1 MEERELFRWDELSW
15 YSVLRDLVINLWVVV
30 LAGFTVW
37 MGVDSVVQL
46 RYVPAYTSYATMA
59 VTAKGS
65 DISIY
70 SNLTAT
76 TQMAEVIG
84 EVFAS
89 NVLREKV
96 VEELA
101 VTEFDGEIKAEVIP
115 ETNMLTVQVTAPTAK
130 QAHQGLWSAINH
142 YSLNGY
148 SEKLTDQGRM
158 LFLENYTGPTIQVD
172 SEVQL
177 TVTQL
182 GNLPGVLA
190 ERKQLEADNGYGKE
204 ITGQVSWYREK
215 TAEGEYSIFFT
226 VSNEFGDVATAQCRA
241 YIDGVKDDIV
251 LTLRQ
256 EQISISQNEPFV
268 PLDWVLEAEDA
279 NGENLID
286 GVEVEGTVNSSVPGN
301 YTITYRLTSLDGRQC
316 ATRNLSVKVNE
327 TA

>member
-1 MEERELFRWDELSW
+1 MKRKLFFLHA
-15 YSVLRDLVINLWVVV
+15 LGV
-30 LAGFTVW
+30 LAAILL
-37 MGVDSVVQL
+37 GVLLMYAVQQRPEQVNTAL
-46 RYVPAYTSYATMA
+46 SQKTQKCQIQWSPEILVYDGTSELDIMQGVLVTDEDGNDRTSDARA
-59 VTAKGS
+59 VLQNTEQLNQKM
-65 DISIY
+65 IY
-70 SNLTAT
+70 
-76 TQMAEVIG
+76 
-84 EVFAS
+84 
-89 NVLREKV
+89 
-96 VEELA
+96 
-101 VTEFDGEIKAEVIP
+101 
-115 ETNMLTVQVTAPTAK
+115 
-130 QAHQGLWSAINH
+130 

-158 LFLENYTGPTIQVD
+158 LLLENYTGPTIQVD

-204 ITGQVSWYREK
+204 IMGQVSWYREK

>member
-1 MEERELFRWDELSW
+1 MKRKMFFLHALG
-15 YSVLRDLVINLWVVV
+15 V
-30 LAGFTVW
+30 LAAVLL
-37 MGVDSVVQL
+37 GVLLMYAVQQRPDQVNTAL
-46 RYVPAYTSYATMA
+46 TQKTQKCQIQWSPEILVYDGTSELDLMQGVLVTDEDGNDRTSDARA
-59 VTAKGS
+59 VLQNTEQLNQKM
-65 DISIY
+65 IY
-70 SNLTAT
+70 
-76 TQMAEVIG
+76 
-84 EVFAS
+84 
-89 NVLREKV
+89 
-96 VEELA
+96 
-101 VTEFDGEIKAEVIP
+101 
-115 ETNMLTVQVTAPTAK
+115 
-130 QAHQGLWSAINH
+130 

-158 LFLENYTGPTIQVD
+158 LLLENYTGPTIQVD

-256 EQISISQNEPFV
+256 EQISISQDEPFV

-286 GVEVEGTVNSSVPGN
+286 RVKVEGTVNSSVPGN

-327 TA
+327 SA

>member
-1 MEERELFRWDELSW
+1 MKRKLFFLHA
-15 YSVLRDLVINLWVVV
+15 LGV
-30 LAGFTVW
+30 LAAILL
-37 MGVDSVVQL
+37 GVLLMYAVQQRPEQVNTAL
-46 RYVPAYTSYATMA
+46 SQKTQKCQIQWSPEILVYDGTSELDLMQGVLVTDEDGNDRTSDARA
-59 VTAKGS
+59 VLQNTEQLNQKM
-65 DISIY
+65 IY
-70 SNLTAT
+70 
-76 TQMAEVIG
+76 
-84 EVFAS
+84 
-89 NVLREKV
+89 
-96 VEELA
+96 
-101 VTEFDGEIKAEVIP
+101 
-115 ETNMLTVQVTAPTAK
+115 
-130 QAHQGLWSAINH
+130 

-158 LFLENYTGPTIQVD
+158 LLLENYTGPTIQVD

-204 ITGQVSWYREK
+204 IMGQVSWYREK

-256 EQISISQNEPFV
+256 EQVSISQNEPFV

-279 NGENLID
+279 NGGNLID

>member
-1 MEERELFRWDELSW
+1 MKRKLFFLHA
-15 YSVLRDLVINLWVVV
+15 LGV
-30 LAGFTVW
+30 LAAILL
-37 MGVDSVVQL
+37 GVLLMYAVQQRPEQVNTAL
-46 RYVPAYTSYATMA
+46 SQKTQKCQIQWSPEILVYDGTSELDLMQGVLVTGEDGNDRTSDARA
-59 VTAKGS
+59 VLQNTEQLNQKM
-65 DISIY
+65 IY
-70 SNLTAT
+70 
-76 TQMAEVIG
+76 
-84 EVFAS
+84 
-89 NVLREKV
+89 
-96 VEELA
+96 
-101 VTEFDGEIKAEVIP
+101 
-115 ETNMLTVQVTAPTAK
+115 
-130 QAHQGLWSAINH
+130 

-158 LFLENYTGPTIQVD
+158 LLLENYTGPTIQVD

-256 EQISISQNEPFV
+256 EQVSISQNEPFV

-327 TA
+327 SA

>member
-1 MEERELFRWDELSW
+1 MKRKLFFLHA
-15 YSVLRDLVINLWVVV
+15 LGV
-30 LAGFTVW
+30 LAAILL
-37 MGVDSVVQL
+37 GVLLMYAVQQRPEQVNSAL
-46 RYVPAYTSYATMA
+46 TKKTQKCQIQWSPEILVYDGTSELDLMQGVLVTDEDGNDRTSDARA
-59 VTAKGS
+59 VLQNTEQLNQKM
-65 DISIY
+65 IY
-70 SNLTAT
+70 
-76 TQMAEVIG
+76 
-84 EVFAS
+84 
-89 NVLREKV
+89 
-96 VEELA
+96 
-101 VTEFDGEIKAEVIP
+101 
-115 ETNMLTVQVTAPTAK
+115 
-130 QAHQGLWSAINH
+130 

-158 LFLENYTGPTIQVD
+158 LLLENYTGPTIQVD

-256 EQISISQNEPFV
+256 EQVSISQNEPFV

>member
-1 MEERELFRWDELSW
+1 MKRKLFFLHA
-15 YSVLRDLVINLWVVV
+15 LGV
-30 LAGFTVW
+30 LAAILL
-37 MGVDSVVQL
+37 GVLLMYAVQQRPEQVNTAL
-46 RYVPAYTSYATMA
+46 SQKTQKCQIQWSPEILVYDGTSELDLMRGVLVTDEDGNDRTSDARA
-59 VTAKGS
+59 VLQNTEQLNQKM
-65 DISIY
+65 IY
-70 SNLTAT
+70 
-76 TQMAEVIG
+76 
-84 EVFAS
+84 
-89 NVLREKV
+89 
-96 VEELA
+96 
-101 VTEFDGEIKAEVIP
+101 
-115 ETNMLTVQVTAPTAK
+115 
-130 QAHQGLWSAINH
+130 

-158 LFLENYTGPTIQVD
+158 LLLENYTGPTIQVD

-182 GNLPGVLA
+182 GNLPGVLD

-256 EQISISQNEPFV
+256 EQVSISQNEPFV

>member
-1 MEERELFRWDELSW
+1 MKRKLFFLHA
-15 YSVLRDLVINLWVVV
+15 LGV
-30 LAGFTVW
+30 LAAILL
-37 MGVDSVVQL
+37 GVLLTYAVQQRPEQVNSAL
-46 RYVPAYTSYATMA
+46 TQKTQKCQIQWSPEILVYDGTSELDIMQGVLVTDEDGNDRTSDARA
-59 VTAKGS
+59 VLQNTEQLNQKM
-65 DISIY
+65 IY
-70 SNLTAT
+70 
-76 TQMAEVIG
+76 
-84 EVFAS
+84 
-89 NVLREKV
+89 
-96 VEELA
+96 
-101 VTEFDGEIKAEVIP
+101 
-115 ETNMLTVQVTAPTAK
+115 
-130 QAHQGLWSAINH
+130 

-158 LFLENYTGPTIQVD
+158 LLLENYTGPTIQVD

>member
-1 MEERELFRWDELSW
+1 MKRKLFFLHA
-15 YSVLRDLVINLWVVV
+15 LGV
-30 LAGFTVW
+30 LAAILL
-37 MGVDSVVQL
+37 GVLLMYAVQQRPEQVNSAL
-46 RYVPAYTSYATMA
+46 TKKTQKCQIQWSPEILVYDGTSELDIMQGVLVTDEDGNDRTSDARA
-59 VTAKGS
+59 VLQNTEQLNQKM
-65 DISIY
+65 IY
-70 SNLTAT
+70 
-76 TQMAEVIG
+76 
-84 EVFAS
+84 
-89 NVLREKV
+89 
-96 VEELA
+96 
-101 VTEFDGEIKAEVIP
+101 
-115 ETNMLTVQVTAPTAK
+115 
-130 QAHQGLWSAINH
+130 

-158 LFLENYTGPTIQVD
+158 LLLENYTGPTIQVD

-316 ATRNLSVKVNE
+316 ATRNLSVKVHE

>member
-1 MEERELFRWDELSW
+1 MKRKLFFLHA
-15 YSVLRDLVINLWVVV
+15 LGV
-30 LAGFTVW
+30 LAAILL
-37 MGVDSVVQL
+37 GVLLMYAVQQRPEQVNSAL
-46 RYVPAYTSYATMA
+46 SQKTQKCQIQWSPEILVYDGTSELDIMQGVLVTDEDGNDRTSDARA
-59 VTAKGS
+59 VLQNTEQLNQKM
-65 DISIY
+65 IY
-70 SNLTAT
+70 
-76 TQMAEVIG
+76 
-84 EVFAS
+84 
-89 NVLREKV
+89 
-96 VEELA
+96 
-101 VTEFDGEIKAEVIP
+101 
-115 ETNMLTVQVTAPTAK
+115 
-130 QAHQGLWSAINH
+130 

-158 LFLENYTGPTIQVD
+158 LLLENYTGPTIQVD

-301 YTITYRLTSLDGRQC
+301 YTITYRLTSFDGRQC

-327 TA
+327 TE

>member
-1 MEERELFRWDELSW
+1 MKRKLFFLHA
-15 YSVLRDLVINLWVVV
+15 LGV
-30 LAGFTVW
+30 LAAILL
-37 MGVDSVVQL
+37 GVLLMYAVQQRPEQVNSAL
-46 RYVPAYTSYATMA
+46 TKKTQKCQIQWSPEILVYDGTSELDIMQGVLVTDEDGNDRTSDARA
-59 VTAKGS
+59 VLQNTEQLNQKM
-65 DISIY
+65 IY
-70 SNLTAT
+70 
-76 TQMAEVIG
+76 
-84 EVFAS
+84 
-89 NVLREKV
+89 
-96 VEELA
+96 
-101 VTEFDGEIKAEVIP
+101 
-115 ETNMLTVQVTAPTAK
+115 
-130 QAHQGLWSAINH
+130 

-158 LFLENYTGPTIQVD
+158 LLLENYTGPTIQVD

-286 GVEVEGTVNSSVPGN
+286 GVEVEGTVNASVPGN

-327 TA
+327 TE

>member
-1 MEERELFRWDELSW
+1 MKRKLFFLHA
-15 YSVLRDLVINLWVVV
+15 LGV
-30 LAGFTVW
+30 LAAILL
-37 MGVDSVVQL
+37 GVLLMYAVQQRPEQVNTAL
-46 RYVPAYTSYATMA
+46 SQKTQKCQIQWSPEILVYDGTSELDIMQGVLVTDEDGNDRTSDARA
-59 VTAKGS
+59 VLQNTEQLNQKM
-65 DISIY
+65 IY
-70 SNLTAT
+70 
-76 TQMAEVIG
+76 
-84 EVFAS
+84 
-89 NVLREKV
+89 
-96 VEELA
+96 
-101 VTEFDGEIKAEVIP
+101 
-115 ETNMLTVQVTAPTAK
+115 
-130 QAHQGLWSAINH
+130 

-158 LFLENYTGPTIQVD
+158 LLLENYTGPTIQVD

>member
-1 MEERELFRWDELSW
+1 MKRKLFFLHA
-15 YSVLRDLVINLWVVV
+15 LGV
-30 LAGFTVW
+30 LAAILL
-37 MGVDSVVQL
+37 GVLLMYAVQQRPEQVNSAL
-46 RYVPAYTSYATMA
+46 TKKTQKCQIQWSPEILVYDGTSELDIMQGVLVTDEDGNDRTSDARA
-59 VTAKGS
+59 VLQNTEQLNQKM
-65 DISIY
+65 IY
-70 SNLTAT
+70 
-76 TQMAEVIG
+76 
-84 EVFAS
+84 
-89 NVLREKV
+89 
-96 VEELA
+96 
-101 VTEFDGEIKAEVIP
+101 
-115 ETNMLTVQVTAPTAK
+115 
-130 QAHQGLWSAINH
+130 

-158 LFLENYTGPTIQVD
+158 LLLENYTGPTIQVD

-190 ERKQLEADNGYGKE
+190 ERKQLEADNGYGME

-316 ATRNLSVKVNE
+316 ATRNLSVKVHE

>member
-1 MEERELFRWDELSW
+1 MKRKLFFLHA
-15 YSVLRDLVINLWVVV
+15 LGV
-30 LAGFTVW
+30 LAAILL
-37 MGVDSVVQL
+37 GVLLMSAVQQRPEQVNSAL
-46 RYVPAYTSYATMA
+46 TKKTQKCQIQWSPEILVYDGTSELDLMQGVLVTDEDGNDRTSDARA
-59 VTAKGS
+59 VLQNTEQLNQKM
-65 DISIY
+65 IY
-70 SNLTAT
+70 
-76 TQMAEVIG
+76 
-84 EVFAS
+84 
-89 NVLREKV
+89 
-96 VEELA
+96 
-101 VTEFDGEIKAEVIP
+101 
-115 ETNMLTVQVTAPTAK
+115 
-130 QAHQGLWSAINH
+130 

-158 LFLENYTGPTIQVD
+158 LLLENYTGPTIQVD

-256 EQISISQNEPFV
+256 EQVSISQNEPFV

>member
-1 MEERELFRWDELSW
+1 MKRKLFFLNA
-15 YSVLRDLVINLWVVV
+15 LGV
-30 LAGFTVW
+30 LAAILL
-37 MGVDSVVQL
+37 GVLLMYAVQQRPEQVNSAL
-46 RYVPAYTSYATMA
+46 TQKTQKCQIQWSPEILVYDGTSELDLMQGVLATDEDGNDRTSDARA
-59 VTAKGS
+59 VLQNTEQLNQKM
-65 DISIY
+65 IY
-70 SNLTAT
+70 
-76 TQMAEVIG
+76 
-84 EVFAS
+84 
-89 NVLREKV
+89 
-96 VEELA
+96 
-101 VTEFDGEIKAEVIP
+101 
-115 ETNMLTVQVTAPTAK
+115 
-130 QAHQGLWSAINH
+130 

-158 LFLENYTGPTIQVD
+158 LLLENYTGPTIQVD

>member
-1 MEERELFRWDELSW
+1 MKRKLFFLHA
-15 YSVLRDLVINLWVVV
+15 LGV
-30 LAGFTVW
+30 LAAILL
-37 MGVDSVVQL
+37 GVLLMYAVQQRPEQVNSAL
-46 RYVPAYTSYATMA
+46 TKKTQKCQIQWSPEILVYDGTSELDIMQGVLVTDEDGNDRTSDARA
-59 VTAKGS
+59 VLQNTEQLNQKM
-65 DISIY
+65 IY
-70 SNLTAT
+70 
-76 TQMAEVIG
+76 
-84 EVFAS
+84 
-89 NVLREKV
+89 
-96 VEELA
+96 
-101 VTEFDGEIKAEVIP
+101 
-115 ETNMLTVQVTAPTAK
+115 
-130 QAHQGLWSAINH
+130 

-158 LFLENYTGPTIQVD
+158 LLLENYTGPTIQVD

-268 PLDWVLEAEDA
+268 LLDWVLEAEDA

>member
-1 MEERELFRWDELSW
+1 MKRKLFFLHA
-15 YSVLRDLVINLWVVV
+15 LGV
-30 LAGFTVW
+30 LAAILL
-37 MGVDSVVQL
+37 GVLLMYAVQQRPEQVNSAL
-46 RYVPAYTSYATMA
+46 TKKTQKCQIQWSPEILVYDGTSELDIMQGVLVTDEDGNDRTSDARA
-59 VTAKGS
+59 VLQNTEQLNQKM
-65 DISIY
+65 IY
-70 SNLTAT
+70 
-76 TQMAEVIG
+76 
-84 EVFAS
+84 
-89 NVLREKV
+89 
-96 VEELA
+96 
-101 VTEFDGEIKAEVIP
+101 
-115 ETNMLTVQVTAPTAK
+115 
-130 QAHQGLWSAINH
+130 

-158 LFLENYTGPTIQVD
+158 LLLENYTGPTIQVD

-256 EQISISQNEPFV
+256 EQVSISQNEPFV

>member
-1 MEERELFRWDELSW
+1 MKRKLFFLHA
-15 YSVLRDLVINLWVVV
+15 LGV
-30 LAGFTVW
+30 LAAILL
-37 MGVDSVVQL
+37 GVLLMYAVQQRPEQVNSAL
-46 RYVPAYTSYATMA
+46 TKKTQKCQIQWSPEILVYDGTSELDIMQGVLVTDEDGNDRTSDARA
-59 VTAKGS
+59 VLQNTEQLNQKM
-65 DISIY
+65 IY
-70 SNLTAT
+70 
-76 TQMAEVIG
+76 
-84 EVFAS
+84 
-89 NVLREKV
+89 
-96 VEELA
+96 
-101 VTEFDGEIKAEVIP
+101 
-115 ETNMLTVQVTAPTAK
+115 
-130 QAHQGLWSAINH
+130 

-158 LFLENYTGPTIQVD
+158 LLLENYTGPTIQVD

-286 GVEVEGTVNSSVPGN
+286 GVEVEGTVNASVPGN

>member
-1 MEERELFRWDELSW
+1 MKRKLFFLHA
-15 YSVLRDLVINLWVVV
+15 LGV
-30 LAGFTVW
+30 LAAILL
-37 MGVDSVVQL
+37 GVLLMYAVQQRPEQVNSAL
-46 RYVPAYTSYATMA
+46 TKKTQKCQIQWSPEILVYDGTSELDIMQGVLVTDEDGNDRTSDARA
-59 VTAKGS
+59 VLQNTEQLNQKM
-65 DISIY
+65 IY
-70 SNLTAT
+70 
-76 TQMAEVIG
+76 
-84 EVFAS
+84 
-89 NVLREKV
+89 
-96 VEELA
+96 
-101 VTEFDGEIKAEVIP
+101 
-115 ETNMLTVQVTAPTAK
+115 
-130 QAHQGLWSAINH
+130 

-158 LFLENYTGPTIQVD
+158 LLLENYTGPTIQVD

-256 EQISISQNEPFV
+256 EQVSISQNEPFV

-286 GVEVEGTVNSSVPGN
+286 GVEVEGTVNASVPGN

>member
-1 MEERELFRWDELSW
+1 MKRKLFFLHA
-15 YSVLRDLVINLWVVV
+15 LGV
-30 LAGFTVW
+30 LAAILL
-37 MGVDSVVQL
+37 GVLLMYAVQQRPEQVNTAL
-46 RYVPAYTSYATMA
+46 TQKTHKCQIQWSPEILVYDGTSELDLMQGVLVTGEDGNDRTSDARA
-59 VTAKGS
+59 VLQNTEQLNQKM
-65 DISIY
+65 IY
-70 SNLTAT
+70 
-76 TQMAEVIG
+76 
-84 EVFAS
+84 
-89 NVLREKV
+89 
-96 VEELA
+96 
-101 VTEFDGEIKAEVIP
+101 
-115 ETNMLTVQVTAPTAK
+115 
-130 QAHQGLWSAINH
+130 

-158 LFLENYTGPTIQVD
+158 LLLENYTGPTIQVD

-256 EQISISQNEPFV
+256 EQVSISQNEPFV

-327 TA
+327 SA

>member
-1 MEERELFRWDELSW
+1 MKRKLFFLHA
-15 YSVLRDLVINLWVVV
+15 LGV
-30 LAGFTVW
+30 LAAILL
-37 MGVDSVVQL
+37 GVLLMYAVQQRPEQVNTAL
-46 RYVPAYTSYATMA
+46 TQKTQKCQIQWSPEILVYDGTSELDIMQGVLVTDEDGNDRTSDARA
-59 VTAKGS
+59 VLQNTEQLNQKM
-65 DISIY
+65 IY
-70 SNLTAT
+70 
-76 TQMAEVIG
+76 
-84 EVFAS
+84 
-89 NVLREKV
+89 
-96 VEELA
+96 
-101 VTEFDGEIKAEVIP
+101 
-115 ETNMLTVQVTAPTAK
+115 
-130 QAHQGLWSAINH
+130 

-158 LFLENYTGPTIQVD
+158 LLLENYTGPTIQVD

-190 ERKQLEADNGYGKE
+190 ERKQLEADNGYGKV

>member
-1 MEERELFRWDELSW
+1 MRRESMKRKLFFLHA
-15 YSVLRDLVINLWVVV
+15 LGV
-30 LAGFTVW
+30 LAAILL
-37 MGVDSVVQL
+37 GVLLMYAVQQRPEQVNSAL
-46 RYVPAYTSYATMA
+46 TKKTQKCQIQWSPEILVYDGTSELDIMQGVLVTDEDGNDRTSDARA
-59 VTAKGS
+59 VLQNTEQLNQKM
-65 DISIY
+65 IY
-70 SNLTAT
+70 
-76 TQMAEVIG
+76 
-84 EVFAS
+84 
-89 NVLREKV
+89 
-96 VEELA
+96 
-101 VTEFDGEIKAEVIP
+101 
-115 ETNMLTVQVTAPTAK
+115 
-130 QAHQGLWSAINH
+130 

-158 LFLENYTGPTIQVD
+158 LLLENYTGPTIQVD

-327 TA
+327 SA

>member
-1 MEERELFRWDELSW
+1 MKRKLFFLHA
-15 YSVLRDLVINLWVVV
+15 LGV
-30 LAGFTVW
+30 LAAILL
-37 MGVDSVVQL
+37 GVLLMYAVQQRPEQVNSAL
-46 RYVPAYTSYATMA
+46 TKKTQKCQIQWSPEILVYDGTSELDIMQGVLVTDEDGNDRTSDARA
-59 VTAKGS
+59 VLQNTEQLNQKM
-65 DISIY
+65 IY
-70 SNLTAT
+70 
-76 TQMAEVIG
+76 
-84 EVFAS
+84 
-89 NVLREKV
+89 
-96 VEELA
+96 
-101 VTEFDGEIKAEVIP
+101 
-115 ETNMLTVQVTAPTAK
+115 
-130 QAHQGLWSAINH
+130 

-158 LFLENYTGPTIQVD
+158 LLLENYTGPTIQVD

-301 YTITYRLTSLDGRQC
+301 YTITYRLTSFDGRQC

-327 TA
+327 SA

>member
-1 MEERELFRWDELSW
+1 MKRKLFFLHA
-15 YSVLRDLVINLWVVV
+15 LGV
-30 LAGFTVW
+30 LAAILL
-37 MGVDSVVQL
+37 GVLLMYAVQQRPEQVNSAL
-46 RYVPAYTSYATMA
+46 TKKTQKCQIQWSPEILVYDGTSELDIMQGVLVTDEDGNDRTSDARA
-59 VTAKGS
+59 VLQNTEQLNQKM
-65 DISIY
+65 IY
-70 SNLTAT
+70 
-76 TQMAEVIG
+76 
-84 EVFAS
+84 
-89 NVLREKV
+89 
-96 VEELA
+96 
-101 VTEFDGEIKAEVIP
+101 
-115 ETNMLTVQVTAPTAK
+115 
-130 QAHQGLWSAINH
+130 

-158 LFLENYTGPTIQVD
+158 LLLENYTGPTIQVD

-226 VSNEFGDVATAQCRA
+226 VSNEFGDVASAQCRA

-256 EQISISQNEPFV
+256 EQVSISQNEPFV

>member
-1 MEERELFRWDELSW
+1 MKRKLFFLHA
-15 YSVLRDLVINLWVVV
+15 LGV
-30 LAGFTVW
+30 LAAILLGVLLTYAVQQRPEQ
-37 MGVDSVVQL
+37 VDSALSQKTQKCQIQWSPEILVYDGTSELDIMQGVLVTDEDGNDRTSDARAVLQNTEQL
-46 RYVPAYTSYATMA
+46 NQKM
-59 VTAKGS
+59 
-65 DISIY
+65 IY
-70 SNLTAT
+70 
-76 TQMAEVIG
+76 
-84 EVFAS
+84 
-89 NVLREKV
+89 
-96 VEELA
+96 
-101 VTEFDGEIKAEVIP
+101 
-115 ETNMLTVQVTAPTAK
+115 
-130 QAHQGLWSAINH
+130 

-158 LFLENYTGPTIQVD
+158 LLLENYTGPTIQVD

>member
-1 MEERELFRWDELSW
+1 MKRKLFFLHA
-15 YSVLRDLVINLWVVV
+15 LGV
-30 LAGFTVW
+30 LAAILL
-37 MGVDSVVQL
+37 GVLLMYAVQQRPEQVNSAL
-46 RYVPAYTSYATMA
+46 TKKTQKCQIQWSPEILVYDGTSELDIMQGVLVTDEDRNDRTSDARA
-59 VTAKGS
+59 VLQNTEQLNQKM
-65 DISIY
+65 IY
-70 SNLTAT
+70 
-76 TQMAEVIG
+76 
-84 EVFAS
+84 
-89 NVLREKV
+89 
-96 VEELA
+96 
-101 VTEFDGEIKAEVIP
+101 
-115 ETNMLTVQVTAPTAK
+115 
-130 QAHQGLWSAINH
+130 

-158 LFLENYTGPTIQVD
+158 LLLENYTGPTIQVD

>member
-1 MEERELFRWDELSW
+1 MRRESMKRKLFFLHA
-15 YSVLRDLVINLWVVV
+15 LGV
-30 LAGFTVW
+30 LAAILL
-37 MGVDSVVQL
+37 GVLLMYAVQQRPEQVNSAL
-46 RYVPAYTSYATMA
+46 TKKTQKCQIQWSPEILVYDGTSELDIMQGVLVTDEDGNDRTSDARA
-59 VTAKGS
+59 VLQNTEQLNQKM
-65 DISIY
+65 IY
-70 SNLTAT
+70 
-76 TQMAEVIG
+76 
-84 EVFAS
+84 
-89 NVLREKV
+89 
-96 VEELA
+96 
-101 VTEFDGEIKAEVIP
+101 
-115 ETNMLTVQVTAPTAK
+115 
-130 QAHQGLWSAINH
+130 

-158 LFLENYTGPTIQVD
+158 LLLENYTGPTIQVD

>member
-1 MEERELFRWDELSW
+1 MKRKLFFLHA
-15 YSVLRDLVINLWVVV
+15 LGV
-30 LAGFTVW
+30 LAAILL
-37 MGVDSVVQL
+37 GVLLMYAVQQRPEQVNSAL
-46 RYVPAYTSYATMA
+46 SQKTQKCQIQWSPEILVYDGTSELDLMQGVLVTDEDGNDRTSDARA
-59 VTAKGS
+59 VLQNTEQLNQKM
-65 DISIY
+65 IY
-70 SNLTAT
+70 
-76 TQMAEVIG
+76 
-84 EVFAS
+84 
-89 NVLREKV
+89 
-96 VEELA
+96 
-101 VTEFDGEIKAEVIP
+101 
-115 ETNMLTVQVTAPTAK
+115 
-130 QAHQGLWSAINH
+130 

-158 LFLENYTGPTIQVD
+158 LLLENYTGPTIQVD

-226 VSNEFGDVATAQCRA
+226 VSNEFGDVETAQCRA

>member
-1 MEERELFRWDELSW
+1 MKRKLFFLHA
-15 YSVLRDLVINLWVVV
+15 LGV
-30 LAGFTVW
+30 LAAILL
-37 MGVDSVVQL
+37 GVLLTYAVQQRPEQVNSAL
-46 RYVPAYTSYATMA
+46 TKKTQKCQIQWSPEILVYDGTSELDIMQGVLVTDENGNDRTSDARA
-59 VTAKGS
+59 VLQNTEQLNQKM
-65 DISIY
+65 IY
-70 SNLTAT
+70 
-76 TQMAEVIG
+76 
-84 EVFAS
+84 
-89 NVLREKV
+89 
-96 VEELA
+96 
-101 VTEFDGEIKAEVIP
+101 
-115 ETNMLTVQVTAPTAK
+115 
-130 QAHQGLWSAINH
+130 

-158 LFLENYTGPTIQVD
+158 LLLENYTGPTIQVD

>member
-1 MEERELFRWDELSW
+1 MKRKLFFLHA
-15 YSVLRDLVINLWVVV
+15 LGV
-30 LAGFTVW
+30 LAAILL
-37 MGVDSVVQL
+37 GVLLMYAVQQRPEQVNSAL
-46 RYVPAYTSYATMA
+46 TKKTQKCQIQWSPEILVYDGTSELDIMQGVLVTDEDGNDRTSDARA
-59 VTAKGS
+59 VLQNTEQLNQKM
-65 DISIY
+65 IY
-70 SNLTAT
+70 
-76 TQMAEVIG
+76 
-84 EVFAS
+84 
-89 NVLREKV
+89 
-96 VEELA
+96 
-101 VTEFDGEIKAEVIP
+101 
-115 ETNMLTVQVTAPTAK
+115 
-130 QAHQGLWSAINH
+130 

-158 LFLENYTGPTIQVD
+158 LLLENYTGPTIQVD

-279 NGENLID
+279 NGKNLID

>member
-1 MEERELFRWDELSW
+1 MKRKLFFLHA
-15 YSVLRDLVINLWVVV
+15 LGV
-30 LAGFTVW
+30 LAAILL
-37 MGVDSVVQL
+37 GVLLMYAVQQRPEQVNSAL
-46 RYVPAYTSYATMA
+46 TQKTQKCQIQWSPEILVYDGTSELDIMQGVLVTDENGNDRTSDARA
-59 VTAKGS
+59 VLQNTEQLNQKM
-65 DISIY
+65 IY
-70 SNLTAT
+70 
-76 TQMAEVIG
+76 
-84 EVFAS
+84 
-89 NVLREKV
+89 
-96 VEELA
+96 
-101 VTEFDGEIKAEVIP
+101 
-115 ETNMLTVQVTAPTAK
+115 
-130 QAHQGLWSAINH
+130 

-158 LFLENYTGPTIQVD
+158 LLLENYTGPTIQVD

>member
-1 MEERELFRWDELSW
+1 MKRKLFFLHA
-15 YSVLRDLVINLWVVV
+15 LGV
-30 LAGFTVW
+30 LAALLL
-37 MGVDSVVQL
+37 GVLLMYAVQQRPEQVNSAL
-46 RYVPAYTSYATMA
+46 SQKTQKCQIQWSPEILVYDGTSELDLMQGVLVTDEDGNDRTSDARA
-59 VTAKGS
+59 VLQNTEQLNQKM
-65 DISIY
+65 IY
-70 SNLTAT
+70 
-76 TQMAEVIG
+76 
-84 EVFAS
+84 
-89 NVLREKV
+89 
-96 VEELA
+96 
-101 VTEFDGEIKAEVIP
+101 
-115 ETNMLTVQVTAPTAK
+115 
-130 QAHQGLWSAINH
+130 

-158 LFLENYTGPTIQVD
+158 LLLENYTGPTIQVD

-327 TA
+327 SA

>member
-1 MEERELFRWDELSW
+1 MKRKLFFLHA
-15 YSVLRDLVINLWVVV
+15 LGV
-30 LAGFTVW
+30 LAAILL
-37 MGVDSVVQL
+37 GVLLMYAVQQRPEQVNSAL
-46 RYVPAYTSYATMA
+46 TKKTQKCQIQWSPEILVYDGTSELDIMQGVLVTDEDGNDRTSDARA
-59 VTAKGS
+59 VLQNTEQLNQKM
-65 DISIY
+65 IY
-70 SNLTAT
+70 
-76 TQMAEVIG
+76 
-84 EVFAS
+84 
-89 NVLREKV
+89 
-96 VEELA
+96 
-101 VTEFDGEIKAEVIP
+101 
-115 ETNMLTVQVTAPTAK
+115 
-130 QAHQGLWSAINH
+130 

-158 LFLENYTGPTIQVD
+158 LLLENYTGPTIQVD

-182 GNLPGVLA
+182 GNLPGVLT

-279 NGENLID
+279 NGENMID

-301 YTITYRLTSLDGRQC
+301 YTITYRLKSLDGRQC

>member
-1 MEERELFRWDELSW
+1 MKRKLFFLHA
-15 YSVLRDLVINLWVVV
+15 LGV
-30 LAGFTVW
+30 LAAILL
-37 MGVDSVVQL
+37 GVLLTYAVQQRPEQVNSAL
-46 RYVPAYTSYATMA
+46 FQKTQKCQIQWSPEILVYDGTSELDIMQGVLVTDEDGNDRTSDARA
-59 VTAKGS
+59 VLQNTEQLNQKM
-65 DISIY
+65 IY
-70 SNLTAT
+70 
-76 TQMAEVIG
+76 
-84 EVFAS
+84 
-89 NVLREKV
+89 
-96 VEELA
+96 
-101 VTEFDGEIKAEVIP
+101 
-115 ETNMLTVQVTAPTAK
+115 
-130 QAHQGLWSAINH
+130 

-158 LFLENYTGPTIQVD
+158 LLLENYTGPTIQVD

-327 TA
+327 SA

>member
-1 MEERELFRWDELSW
+1 MKRKLFFLHA
-15 YSVLRDLVINLWVVV
+15 LGV
-30 LAGFTVW
+30 LAAILLGALLMYAVQQRPEQVNTALSQKTQKCQIQWSPEILVYDGTSELDL
-37 MGVDSVVQL
+37 MQGVLVTDEDGNDRTSDARAVLQNTEQL
-46 RYVPAYTSYATMA
+46 NQKM
-59 VTAKGS
+59 
-65 DISIY
+65 IY
-70 SNLTAT
+70 
-76 TQMAEVIG
+76 
-84 EVFAS
+84 
-89 NVLREKV
+89 
-96 VEELA
+96 
-101 VTEFDGEIKAEVIP
+101 
-115 ETNMLTVQVTAPTAK
+115 
-130 QAHQGLWSAINH
+130 

-158 LFLENYTGPTIQVD
+158 LLLENYTGPTIQVD

-256 EQISISQNEPFV
+256 EQVSISQNEPFV

>member
-1 MEERELFRWDELSW
+1 MKRKLFFLHA
-15 YSVLRDLVINLWVVV
+15 LGV
-30 LAGFTVW
+30 LAAILL
-37 MGVDSVVQL
+37 GVLLMYAVQQRPEQVNSAL
-46 RYVPAYTSYATMA
+46 TKKTQKCQIQWSPEILVYDGTSELDIMQGVLVTDEDGNDRTSDARA
-59 VTAKGS
+59 VLQNTEQLNQKM
-65 DISIY
+65 IY
-70 SNLTAT
+70 
-76 TQMAEVIG
+76 
-84 EVFAS
+84 
-89 NVLREKV
+89 
-96 VEELA
+96 
-101 VTEFDGEIKAEVIP
+101 
-115 ETNMLTVQVTAPTAK
+115 
-130 QAHQGLWSAINH
+130 

-158 LFLENYTGPTIQVD
+158 LLLENYTGPTIQVD

-190 ERKQLEADNGYGKE
+190 ERKQLEADNGYGME

-286 GVEVEGTVNSSVPGN
+286 GVEVKGTVNSSVPGN

>member
-1 MEERELFRWDELSW
+1 MKRKLFFLHA
-15 YSVLRDLVINLWVVV
+15 LGV
-30 LAGFTVW
+30 LAAILL
-37 MGVDSVVQL
+37 GVLLMYAVQQRPEQVNSAL
-46 RYVPAYTSYATMA
+46 TKKTQKCQIQWSPEILVYDGTSELDIMQGVLVTDEDGNDRTSDARA
-59 VTAKGS
+59 VLQNTEQLNQKM
-65 DISIY
+65 IY
-70 SNLTAT
+70 
-76 TQMAEVIG
+76 
-84 EVFAS
+84 
-89 NVLREKV
+89 
-96 VEELA
+96 
-101 VTEFDGEIKAEVIP
+101 
-115 ETNMLTVQVTAPTAK
+115 
-130 QAHQGLWSAINH
+130 

-158 LFLENYTGPTIQVD
+158 LLLENYTGPTIQVD

-327 TA
+327 TE

>member
-1 MEERELFRWDELSW
+1 MKRKLFFLHA
-15 YSVLRDLVINLWVVV
+15 LGV
-30 LAGFTVW
+30 LAAILL
-37 MGVDSVVQL
+37 GVLLMYAVQQRPEQVNTAL
-46 RYVPAYTSYATMA
+46 SQKTQKCQIQWSPEILVYDGTSELDLMQGVLVTDEDGNDRTSDARA
-59 VTAKGS
+59 VLQNTEQLNQKM
-65 DISIY
+65 IY
-70 SNLTAT
+70 
-76 TQMAEVIG
+76 
-84 EVFAS
+84 
-89 NVLREKV
+89 
-96 VEELA
+96 
-101 VTEFDGEIKAEVIP
+101 
-115 ETNMLTVQVTAPTAK
+115 
-130 QAHQGLWSAINH
+130 

-158 LFLENYTGPTIQVD
+158 LLLENYTGPTIQVD

-301 YTITYRLTSLDGRQC
+301 YTITYRLKSLDGRQC

>member
-1 MEERELFRWDELSW
+1 MKRKLFFLHA
-15 YSVLRDLVINLWVVV
+15 LGV
-30 LAGFTVW
+30 LAAILL
-37 MGVDSVVQL
+37 GVLLMYAVQQRPEQVNSAL
-46 RYVPAYTSYATMA
+46 SQKTQKCQIQWSPEILVYDGTSELDIMQGVLVTDEDGNDRTSDARA
-59 VTAKGS
+59 VLQNTEQLNQKM
-65 DISIY
+65 IY
-70 SNLTAT
+70 
-76 TQMAEVIG
+76 
-84 EVFAS
+84 
-89 NVLREKV
+89 
-96 VEELA
+96 
-101 VTEFDGEIKAEVIP
+101 
-115 ETNMLTVQVTAPTAK
+115 
-130 QAHQGLWSAINH
+130 

-158 LFLENYTGPTIQVD
+158 LLLENYTGPTIQVD

-256 EQISISQNEPFV
+256 EQVSISQNEPFV

>member
-1 MEERELFRWDELSW
+1 MKRKLFFLHA
-15 YSVLRDLVINLWVVV
+15 LGV
-30 LAGFTVW
+30 LAAILL
-37 MGVDSVVQL
+37 GVLLMYAVQQRPEQVNSAL
-46 RYVPAYTSYATMA
+46 TQKTQKCQIQWSPEILVYDGTSELDIMQGVLVTDEDGNDRTSDARA
-59 VTAKGS
+59 VLQNTEQLNQKM
-65 DISIY
+65 IY
-70 SNLTAT
+70 
-76 TQMAEVIG
+76 
-84 EVFAS
+84 
-89 NVLREKV
+89 
-96 VEELA
+96 
-101 VTEFDGEIKAEVIP
+101 
-115 ETNMLTVQVTAPTAK
+115 
-130 QAHQGLWSAINH
+130 

-158 LFLENYTGPTIQVD
+158 LLLENYTGPTIQVD

-256 EQISISQNEPFV
+256 EQVSISQNEPFV

-316 ATRNLSVKVNE
+316 ATRNLSVKVHE

>member
-1 MEERELFRWDELSW
+1 MRRESMKRKLFFLHA
-15 YSVLRDLVINLWVVV
+15 LGV
-30 LAGFTVW
+30 LAALLL
-37 MGVDSVVQL
+37 GVLLMYAVQQRPEQVNSAL
-46 RYVPAYTSYATMA
+46 TQKTQKCQIQWSPEILVYDGTSELDIMQGVLVTDEDGNDRTSDTRA
-59 VTAKGS
+59 VLQNTEQLNQKM
-65 DISIY
+65 IY
-70 SNLTAT
+70 
-76 TQMAEVIG
+76 
-84 EVFAS
+84 
-89 NVLREKV
+89 
-96 VEELA
+96 
-101 VTEFDGEIKAEVIP
+101 
-115 ETNMLTVQVTAPTAK
+115 
-130 QAHQGLWSAINH
+130 

-158 LFLENYTGPTIQVD
+158 LLLENYTGPTIQVD

-286 GVEVEGTVNSSVPGN
+286 GVEVEGTVNASVPGN